1 MNQEPD
7 TTYHK
12 KSITYALIIIVAWF
26 IVHVFSVFMH
36 SLSNPLWQTLILILL
51 QSWLYAGI
59 FIVAHDAMHGTLYP
73 KSIKLNDS
81 IGGFIVFI
89 YAGFDWKKMRAS
101 HHAHHV
107 HSGTNKDPD
116 YYSKNSQKFWSWYKN
131 FFSNYFKWKQFFIMV
146 VFTLVYILIL
156 GAEYENTIVMWA
168 IPAILSSFQLFYF
181 GTYLTHRNSVP
192 FKDKHN
198 ARTNEFPFWLSLLTC
213 FHFGYHHEH
222 HLYPHEPWWRLPAR
236 KLNQ

>member
-26 IVHVFSVFMH
+26 IIHVFSVFMH

-73 KSIKLNDS
+73 KNIKLNDS
-81 IGGFIVFI
+81 IGRFIVFI

-107 HSGTNKDPD
+107 HSGTIKDPD
-116 YYSKNSQKFWSWYKN
+116 Y
-131 FFSNYFKWKQFFIMV
+131 
-146 VFTLVYILIL
+146 
-156 GAEYENTIVMWA
+156 
-168 IPAILSSFQLFYF
+168 
-181 GTYLTHRNSVP
+181 
-192 FKDKHN
+192 
-198 ARTNEFPFWLSLLTC
+198 
-213 FHFGYHHEH
+213 
-222 HLYPHEPWWRLPAR
+222 
-236 KLNQ
+236 